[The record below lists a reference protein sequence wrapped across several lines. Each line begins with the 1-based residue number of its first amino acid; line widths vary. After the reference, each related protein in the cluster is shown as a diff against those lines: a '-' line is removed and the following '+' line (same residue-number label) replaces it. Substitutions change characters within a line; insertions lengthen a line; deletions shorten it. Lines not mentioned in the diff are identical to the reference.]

1 MSDGIGI
8 NKSDGA
14 PAPKPSLLR
23 QMCAV
28 RPIDPADSTGKS
40 RLKQVLGVRALIAIG
55 LGATIGSGI
64 FVLTGTVAAN
74 HSGPAITLSLLV
86 AAFGGG
92 LAALCYSEFAAFLPV
107 PGSAYSYTYATMGE
121 ALAWFI
127 GWNLL
132 LEYAI
137 SASAVAVSWSAYVV
151 SLLGDAHIHLPKV
164 LVNAPL
170 GLDLHDHIIRTG
182 ALINVPAVLI
192 IAAMTVLLY
201 VGMRGSASANTFMVT
216 VKVGIIVIIVVA
228 GLKYI
233 DPSNWHPYVPPNTG
247 IRGQFGFTGVMQGAA
262 IIFFSYVGFDTAS
275 TTALEARN
283 PQRDLPLG
291 IIGALVISAVLYV
304 AMASVL
310 TGMVPFH
317 KLDSDAPV
325 AVALDAHPQL
335 AWLSWFVKVGVIA
348 GMTSVI
354 LTSLLGQPR
363 ILLSMADDGLLP
375 KFMSR
380 CHPRFKTPH
389 VSTVIT
395 GVFAA
400 AIAAVFPLDLLAD
413 LISMGILLAFAVVCA
428 GVLVLRYT
436 RPDEYRPFR
445 VPWAPV
451 TCVLGTVVCLG
462 MTYFLSEATWMRLV
476 YWTALGMSIYAFYG
490 FRHSRLR
497 R

>member
-1 MSDGIGI
+1 MSDVT
-8 NKSDGA
+8 NKSEGA
-14 PAPKPSLLR
+14 RPSKPTLLR
-23 QMCAV
+23 ELLAV
-28 RPIDPADSTGKS
+28 RPIDMAPAGKS
-40 RLKQVLGVRALIAIG
+40 RLKQVLSARALIAIG

-74 HSGPAITLSLLV
+74 HSGPAITLSLLI

-92 LAALCYSEFAAFLPV
+92 LAAMCYSEFAAFLPV
-107 PGSAYSYTYATMGE
+107 PGSAYSYTYATLGE

-151 SLLGDAHIHLPKV
+151 SLLGDAHISLPAA

-170 GLDLHDHIIRTG
+170 GLDAHEHVVRTG

-192 IAAMTVLLY
+192 IAAMTALLY
-201 VGMRGSASANTFMVT
+201 FGVRGSAGANSVMVSL
-216 VKVGIIVIIVVA
+216 KVGIIVIIVIA
-228 GLKYI
+228 GLKFVDAANWKPYI
-233 DPSNWHPYVPPNTG
+233 PPNTG
-247 IRGQFGFTGVMQGAA
+247 TFGHFGWSGVLRGAA

-283 PQRDLPLG
+283 PQRDLPIG
-291 IIGALVISAVLYV
+291 ILGALIISAVLYV
-304 AMASVL
+304 AMATIL
-310 TGMVPFH
+310 TGMVPFQ

-325 AVALDAHPQL
+325 AVALDAHRQL
-335 AWLSWFVKVGVIA
+335 SWLSPVLKVGVIA

-375 KFMSR
+375 PAISR

-389 VSTVIT
+389 VATVWT

-428 GVLVLRYT
+428 GVLVLRRT
-436 RPDEYRPFR
+436 RPDAHRPFR

-451 TCVLGTVVCLG
+451 TCVLGTVFCLG
-462 MTYFLSEATWMRLV
+462 MTLTLSLENWMRLV
-476 YWTALGMSIYAFYG
+476 IWTALGMSIYAFYG
-490 FRHSRLR
+490 FKHSHLR

>member
-1 MSDGIGI
+1 MSEATNI
-8 NKSDGA
+8 NKSV
-14 PAPKPSLLR
+14 PAAARASLLR
-23 QMCAV
+23 QLIAV
-28 RPIDPADSTGKS
+28 RPIDPAPAGKS
-40 RLKQVLGVRALIAIG
+40 RLKQVLSAPALIAIG

-74 HSGPAITLSLLV
+74 HSGPAITLSLLI

-107 PGSAYSYTYATMGE
+107 PGSAYSYTYATLGE

-137 SASAVAVSWSAYVV
+137 SASAVAVSWSGYVV
-151 SLLGDAHIHLPKV
+151 SLLGDAHIHLPAP

-170 GLDLHDHIIRTG
+170 GLDAHDHLVATG
-182 ALINVPAVLI
+182 AIINVPAVLI
-192 IAAMTVLLY
+192 IAAMTALLY
-201 VGMRGSASANTFMVT
+201 VGVRGSASANTIMVSL
-216 VKVGIIVIIVVA
+216 KVAIIVIIVIA
-228 GLKYI
+228 GLKYV
-233 DPSNWHPYVPPNTG
+233 DPSNWKPYVPPNMG
-247 IRGQFGFTGVMQGAA
+247 VRGHFGWSGVLQGAA

-291 IIGALVISAVLYV
+291 IIGALVISALLYV
-304 AMASVL
+304 AMATVL
-310 TGMVPFH
+310 TGMVPFQQ
-317 KLDSDAPV
+317 LNTDAPV

-335 AWLSWFVKVGVIA
+335 SWLSWVLKVGVIA

-375 KFMSR
+375 AAMSR

-389 VSTVIT
+389 VSTLVT
-395 GVFAA
+395 GVGAA
-400 AIAAVFPLDLLAD
+400 LIAAVFPLDVLAD
-413 LISMGILLAFAVVCA
+413 LISMGILLAFAVVCL
-428 GVLVLRYT
+428 GVLVLRHT
-436 RPDEYRPFR
+436 RPDAHRPFR
-445 VPWAPV
+445 VPWAPF
-451 TCVLGTVVCLG
+451 TCVLGALFCLG
-462 MTYFLSEATWMRLV
+462 LTLTLGWATWMRLV
-476 YWTALGMSIYAFYG
+476 VWTALGMSIYAFYG
-490 FRHSRLR
+490 FRHSRLHR
-497 R
+497 